1 MHPGILLGENVVI
14 IKEVDLGIL
23 GVTFPEGGVGMVI
36 AQPYLK
42 LDKHPPFACAAS
54 DKERLLECIDA
65 TLDVARRRHHGALK
79 THFTVFPECTVPGAD
94 GIAKIDA
101 AMAANDWPSGT
112 VVLAGI
118 EGMTPAEFRALVE
131 TPNTHFDGEANS
143 FDRLQPDHWVN
154 CSVTWVKLPSNEVYR
169 WIQPKISPAW
179 VEKNVEYN
187 SMYRG
192 SSIFVFKGRFENGG
206 RPYRFH
212 SLLCFDWIGYV
223 GDKRVWEWV
232 LASTNETANKVD
244 ALLPLTWVFVMQ
256 CNDEPCHSSFMG
268 QVQPFFNQTNFPS
281 VERKGTCLVMAN
293 VAGKERPGRALNY
306 GRSAVIHASNQFS
319 KSRCAATYSNGGE
332 PYRPGN
338 LLENFSDSL
347 FRESGACIHSFI
359 QADPVHAPHG
369 AAGRSMALLEA
380 TVHPFPGIDDPR
392 ANGGPIPA
400 VIKWLHDN
408 LDDDRSLAKKH
419 WTYKLADASAAP
431 GMATIIALRTLKPHA
446 VDHSV
451 RVACV
456 ATKAT
461 ADKWD
466 SIESSAVDHMHQ
478 TLSLMQLAGHECEIH
493 GHLAHATSLGDRPF
507 DIIAVSGP
515 THAESEKHIQ
525 DANLRSR
532 LPLVIVSRDEDNTF
546 WGRENK
552 TIMDVPGPT
561 DEVNITDPLSATRRI
576 GYQTFLYAFQNADS
590 VEQLK
595 KDLNDII
602 Y

>member
-1 MHPGILLGENVVI
+1 MVI

-36 AQPYLK
+36 AQPYLN
-42 LDKHPPFACAAS
+42 LDKHPPFACAAT
-54 DKERLLECIDA
+54 DRERLLGCIDA
-65 TLDVARRRHHGALK
+65 TLDIARRRHHGALK
-79 THFTVFPECTVPGAD
+79 THFTVFPECTVPAAD

-118 EGMTPAEFRALVE
+118 EGMTPAQFRILVD
-131 TPNTHFDGEANS
+131 TQNTHFDSEVNS
-143 FDRLQPDHWVN
+143 LDRLQPEHWVN
-154 CSVTWVKLPSNEVYR
+154 CSVTWVKLPSNEVHR

-179 VEKNVEYN
+179 VEKNVQYN

-192 SSIFVFKGRFENGG
+192 SSIFAFKGRFENGG

-212 SLLCFDWIGYV
+212 SLLCFDWTGTV
-223 GDKRVWEWV
+223 GGKRVWEWV
-232 LASTNETANKVD
+232 LASTNETANRVD

-256 CNDEPCHSSFMG
+256 CNDEPCHASFMG
-268 QVQPFFNQTNFPS
+268 QVQPFFNQTHYTL

-293 VAGKERPGRALNY
+293 VAGNDRPGRAQNF
-306 GRSAVIHASNQFS
+306 GRSTVIHASNQFA
-319 KSRCAATYSNGGE
+319 KSHCAATYCNGGE

-338 LLENFSDSL
+338 PLENFSDSL
-347 FRESGACIHSFI
+347 FRENGACIHSFI
-359 QADPVHAPHG
+359 QADPVHAPQG

-380 TVHPFPGIDDPR
+380 TVHSFPGIEDPR

-419 WTYKLADASAAP
+419 QTYKLANASAAP
-431 GMATIIALRTLKPHA
+431 SKATITALRTLNPREA
-446 VDHSV
+446 DHSV

-456 ATKAT
+456 APKPT

-466 SIESSAVDHMHQ
+466 SRESSAVDHVHQ
-478 TLSLMQLAGHECEIH
+478 TLSLLRLAGHECEIH
-493 GHLAHATSLGDRPF
+493 GHLAHATTLGDKPF
-507 DIIAVSGP
+507 DIIAVRGP
-515 THAESEKHIQ
+515 THAESETHIQ
-525 DANLRSR
+525 NANLRSR
-532 LPLVIVSRDEDNTF
+532 LPLVIVSRDEDNTV
-546 WGRENK
+546 WGREDR
-552 TIMDVPGPT
+552 TILDTAGPT

-576 GYQTFLYAFQNADS
+576 GYQTLLAAFQNADS
-590 VEQLK
+590 VEQLS
-595 KDLNDII
+595 KDLHAIL